1 MEGVE
6 EEERGREER
15 GSREEGRERWKEEE
29 VTEGRMK
36 GGKGEVMQKEE
47 GSGEEMGH
55 CTCTYSL
62 ALLQIINREL
72 HISPCKA

>member
-6 EEERGREER
+6 EEERGREEE
-15 GSREEGRERWKEEE
+15 GSREEGRERWKEKE
-29 VTEGRMK
+29 VTEVRMK
-36 GGKGEVMQKEE
+36 GGKGEVMQEE